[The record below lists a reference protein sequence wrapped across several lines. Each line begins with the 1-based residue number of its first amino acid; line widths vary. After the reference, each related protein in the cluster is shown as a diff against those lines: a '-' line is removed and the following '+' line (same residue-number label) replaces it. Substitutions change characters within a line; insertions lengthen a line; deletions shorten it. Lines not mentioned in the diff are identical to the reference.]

1 MCQRPFVTLKTG
13 PVIFQAFH
21 DSSVVP
27 WNVLVN
33 RQFRFLSLALCDLK
47 DRKLKAVLSCLPFS
61 YHFEV
66 KAKYDAN
73 NLAYTSNFLPL
84 HIDLPYY
91 DYIPGV
97 SGIFR

>member
-1 MCQRPFVTLKTG
+1 MLFSSTLCH
-13 PVIFQAFH
+13 V
-21 DSSVVP
+21 
-27 WNVLVN
+27 
-33 RQFRFLSLALCDLK
+33 K
-47 DRKLKAVLSCLPFS
+47 DRKLKTVLSCLPFS
-61 YHFEV
+61 HHFEV

-97 SGIFR
+97 RGSLLVDNLRQSFFYIKTGN